1 MNLKIN
7 SNTLPLGFKAGGMRA
22 HIKKSGKQDMALFY
36 SQAPCVSAGFF
47 TVNKVK
53 AAPVM
58 VCLKHARRKTQRAII
73 INSGN
78 ANAMTGRQGE
88 KDAFETARLVAQGL
102 KVSLEDVF
110 VSSTGVIGRPLPM
123 EKIRKAVPSLIASLS
138 ESGFLDAASAILTT
152 DTFAKRVTADF
163 KIGPKRVTITGLA
176 KGAGMIAPQVKSA
189 TMLAYIFTDAHVS
202 KVLLNKAARQ
212 AVELSFNAIT
222 IDGCM
227 STNDSV
233 IFMANGL
240 AGHLVIAPGTKEEK
254 LFTEVLAR
262 VCLELSRMI
271 IADAEGATKF
281 IEVNVRGV
289 KSFAQAKRFAFAVAN
304 STLFK
309 CAMFG
314 ENPNWGRIASA
325 LGSVPLKLCWEKMD
339 IFLNRKPVFK
349 NGKPVVLKDKKLL
362 KDKNVFVDID
372 LKDGTE
378 QACVLT
384 CDLSCDYV
392 KINAEY
398 N

>member
-7 SNTLPLGFKAGGMRA
+7 SNTLPLGFKASGMRA
-22 HIKKSGKQDMALFY
+22 HIKKNGKPDMALFY
-36 SQAPCVSAGFF
+36 SQTSCVSAGFF

-58 VCLKHARRKTQRAII
+58 VCLKHARHKTQRAII

-88 KDAFETARLVAQGL
+88 KDAFEMARLVARGL
-102 KVSLEDVF
+102 VVPLEDVF

-123 EKIRKAVPSLIASLS
+123 EEIRKAIPSLIASLS
-138 ESGFLDAASAILTT
+138 EGGFSDAASAILTT
-152 DTFAKRVTADF
+152 DTFAKKVTVDF
-163 KIGPKRVTITGLA
+163 KIGPKSVTITGLA

-240 AGHLVIAPGTKEEK
+240 AGHPVIASGTKEEK

-262 VCLELSRMI
+262 VCLELAKMI

-281 IEVNVRGV
+281 IEINVRGV

-304 STLFK
+304 SMLFK

-349 NGKPVVLKDKKLL
+349 NGRPVVLKDKKLL

-372 LKDGTE
+372 LKDGAQ

-384 CDLSCDYV
+384 CDLSYDYV